1 MSMHSDV
8 MLIEERRSHV
18 LYLIYS
24 PQIYLTETT
33 TTEQPEW
40 SHLFS
45 KQVIFHWEKREKDV
59 SFAD

>member
-1 MSMHSDV
+1 MHSDV

-33 TTEQPEW
+33 TTEQPE
-40 SHLFS
+40 
-45 KQVIFHWEKREKDV
+45 
-59 SFAD
+59 